1 MELTIKTIIKEGL
14 PLSEQSQ
21 VFQAWFNENCMPH
34 IDFADTCTVRDEWQ
48 RPLEWHLPEVK
59 VVAEY
64 FTIDEVPELALSPN
78 YMYNY
83 NFKQWRV
90 YNGTI

>member
-1 MELTIKTIIKEGL
+1 MELTIQTQIKEGL
-14 PLSEQSQ
+14 PLSEQTA
-21 VFQAWFNENCMPH
+21 VFQAWFNETCMPN
-34 IDFADTCTVRDEWQ
+34 IDFADTCDVRDEWQ

-64 FTIDEVPELALSPN
+64 FTVNEFPTLAANPN

-90 YNGTI
+90 YGTI

>member
-1 MELTIKTIIKEGL
+1 MELVIKTIIKEGL
-14 PLSEQSQ
+14 PLSEQSS

-64 FTIDEVPELALSPN
+64 YTVEEIPSLALN
-78 YMYNY
+78 RYYQYNY

-90 YNGTI
+90 YGTI

>member
-1 MELTIKTIIKEGL
+1 MTINIEILNGK
-14 PLSEQSQ
+14 PLQEQSPI
-21 VFQAWFNENCMPH
+21 FQAWFNENCMPH

-64 FTIDEVPELALSPN
+64 YTVEEIPELALN
-78 YMYNY
+78 RDYQYNY
-83 NFKQWRV
+83 NFKQWRI
-90 YNGTI
+90 YGTI

>member
-1 MELTIKTIIKEGL
+1 MELTIQTQIKEGL
-14 PLSEQSQ
+14 PLAEQTA
-21 VFQAWFNENCMPH
+21 VFQAWFNEHCMPD

-64 FTIDEVPELALSPN
+64 FTMLEVPELAQNPN

-90 YNGTI
+90 YGTI

>member
-1 MELTIKTIIKEGL
+1 MEFTITTQVLDGVEL
-14 PLSEQSQ
+14 QLQSPT
-21 VFQAWFNENCMPH
+21 FQAWFNENCMPH

-64 FTIDEVPELALSPN
+64 YTVEEIPSLALN
-78 YMYNY
+78 RDYQYNY
-83 NFKQWRV
+83 NFKQWMV
-90 YNGTI
+90 YGTI

>member
-1 MELTIKTIIKEGL
+1 MELTIQTEIKEGL
-14 PLSEQSQ
+14 PLSEQTA
-21 VFQAWFNENCMPH
+21 VFQAWFNEHCMPD
-34 IDFADTCTVRDEWQ
+34 IDFANTCTVRDEWQ

-64 FTIDEVPELALSPN
+64 FTVEEVPALAQNPN

-83 NFKQWRV
+83 NFKQWRI
-90 YNGTI
+90 YGTI

>member
-1 MELTIKTIIKEGL
+1 MEITIQTEIKEGL
-14 PLSEQSQ
+14 PLAEQTS
-21 VFQAWFNENCMPH
+21 VFQAWFNEHCMPD

-64 FTIDEVPELALSPN
+64 LTVEEMPELVMNPN

-83 NFKQWRV
+83 NFKQWRIYGAV
-90 YNGTI
+90 